1 MTESIIENVFTE
13 NSKFRIEEAGFVDG
27 VLKIGDEVVSSNYIF
42 LDTNCN
48 LCDECIEPNCG
59 RKFNV
64 AILDEN
70 GEYTSSQI
78 EEMRKK
84 SIELAKERN
93 RKIAENIE
101 YNITDYENIE

>member
-1 MTESIIENVFTE
+1 MVETIFTE
-13 NSKFRIEEAGFVDG
+13 NSKFRIEEAGFVDNI
-27 VLKIGDEVVSSNYIF
+27 LKVGEEIISSNYIF

-70 GEYTSSQI
+70 GEYDYNQI

-93 RKIAENIE
+93 RKKAESIE
-101 YNITDYENIE
+101 YNIEDYENIE